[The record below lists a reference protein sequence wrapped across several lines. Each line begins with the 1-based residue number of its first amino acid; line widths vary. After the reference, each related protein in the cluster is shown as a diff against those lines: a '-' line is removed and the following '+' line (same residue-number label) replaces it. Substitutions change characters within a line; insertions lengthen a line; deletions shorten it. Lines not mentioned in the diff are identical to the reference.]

1 MITVKGKVTKIKV
14 IKLSARPLVHFKVNN
29 ISCLIA
35 SHSLN
40 FLYEVREGN
49 IVVIAGNYNNKNQFV
64 VKRYCVVGKVMKI

>member
-1 MITVKGKVTKIKV
+1 MITLKGKVTKIKV
-14 IKLSARPLVHFKVNN
+14 IKLSTHPLLHFKVNN

-49 IVVIAGNYNNKNQFV
+49 NIVIAGNYNNKNQFV
-64 VKRYCVVGKVMKI
+64 VKRYCVVDKVIQI